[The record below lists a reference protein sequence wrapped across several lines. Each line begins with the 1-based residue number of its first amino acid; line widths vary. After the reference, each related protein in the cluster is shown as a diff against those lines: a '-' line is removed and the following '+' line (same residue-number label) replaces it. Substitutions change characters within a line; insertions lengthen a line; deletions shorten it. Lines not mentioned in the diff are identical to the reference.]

1 MSKLVILTP
10 AAMYPIPQISK
21 KQIGW
26 SYFPTLHSVWKLSQS
41 PKRIIIFLSFQ
52 PLWNLAKFARWLGL
66 PTRCP
71 RWQKT
76 LCPNCMYNIKRF
88 SRGRQI
94 RITLAGV
101 FGKILGYSM
110 NTLTGPWRE
119 IDMDSWM
126 ALSPAGIIQLL
137 QVLHF
142 SPRSS
147 V

>member
-1 MSKLVILTP
+1 
-10 AAMYPIPQISK
+10 
-21 KQIGW
+21 
-26 SYFPTLHSVWKLSQS
+26 
-41 PKRIIIFLSFQ
+41 
-52 PLWNLAKFARWLGL
+52 
-66 PTRCP
+66 
-71 RWQKT
+71 
-76 LCPNCMYNIKRF
+76 MYNIKRF

-137 QVLHF
+137 QVVQVLHF
-142 SPRSS
+142 SPQLQSERDFSS
-147 V
+147 IFVFCANSALLCADGPVTTTTVL